1 MDDEVHV
8 SKASCLS
15 DRAEIPRASV
25 SRSSTGAEEEAG
37 DRDTLQGP
45 KLAEVVLDLKG
56 KVPDVVPKELGCGR
70 ILDLP
75 KTTKVRRQSALGRNE
90 RPLARVKRFS
100 KRFSPRGHRR
110 CGETHV

>member
-1 MDDEVHV
+1 MDDEVHI

-15 DRAEIPRASV
+15 DRAEVPRASV

-56 KVPDVVPKELGCGR
+56 EVPDVVPKELGCGR

-75 KTTKVRRQSALGRNE
+75 KTPKMRCQSSFGHHK
-90 RPLARVKRFS
+90 RPLARVKRLPE
-100 KRFSPRGHRR
+100 RFSPRRHRR